1 MLKFNRLS
9 MLGCLFACSTSL
21 AATVSPLTHADSEPQ
36 NNGNITDVEGS
47 WDDDWGDDSAVSNWQ
62 FSGFTELGLGYFTQH
77 NALERTN
84 SLEEIRNRLEVSY
97 RTLAID
103 LVASTDAVLDGVVD
117 DAFWQTRELYA
128 AKAFKTLNIKVGR
141 QISTW
146 GTGDYLF
153 LNDLFPKDWSSF
165 FAGRDD
171 EYLKAPSDS
180 LRLSTYLDTFNI
192 DLVYSP
198 DFTADQYIKGERFS
212 FFSPNDAFG
221 QPNPVSTSFLPVK
234 QTSHSQ
240 WSARLS
246 TTLNGIEYAL
256 YGYHGAWTTPVGVNM
271 SDHAM
276 PYAYFPAL
284 SAYGGSVRLPL
295 GVGLF
300 NAEFSVY
307 NSLDDSA
314 GNNPNV
320 PNDQTKVLIGYEQEL
335 IKNLTGSV
343 QYYVEHMH
351 EYSKYRAHEHFP
363 EFSTKQNRDLI
374 TVRLTHLA
382 FKQKLT
388 SAAFLFYSPSDNDG
402 YLKAS
407 VNYRYSD
414 NMSYA
419 AGVNAFFGE
428 ENFTFFGQHQE
439 NSNIWLR
446 ARFNY

>member
-1 MLKFNRLS
+1 MLKLNCLLFIS
-9 MLGCLFACSTSL
+9 CLFVCSASFASAVLPSTNVEKTQQNDMEIGSFE
-21 AATVSPLTHADSEPQ
+21 DSWE
-36 NNGNITDVEGS
+36 N
-47 WDDDWGDDSAVSNWQ
+47 DWGDDNALSNWQ
-62 FSGFTELGLGYFTQH
+62 LSGFTELGLGYFTQH
-77 NALERTN
+77 KVFERAN
-84 SLEEIRNRLEVSY
+84 SLEEIRSRVEVSY
-97 RTLAID
+97 RSLAID
-103 LVASTDAVLDGVVD
+103 LVASGDAVVDGVID
-117 DAFWQTRELYA
+117 NTYWQTRELYV
-128 AKAFKTLNIKVGR
+128 AKAYKALNIKVGR
-141 QISTW
+141 QVSTW

-153 LNDLFPKDWSSF
+153 LNDLFPKDWQSF

-180 LRLSTYLDTFNI
+180 LRLSTYLDKFNI
-192 DLVYSP
+192 DLVYTP
-198 DFTADQYIKGERFS
+198 DFTADHYINGERFS
-212 FFSPNDAFG
+212 FFSPNNAFE
-221 QPNPVSTSFLPVK
+221 QLNPISTSLLPVK
-234 QTSHSQ
+234 QTSNSQ

-256 YGYHGAWTTPVGVNM
+256 YGYHGVWTTPVGIKA
-271 SDHAM
+271 SDGAT
-276 PYAYFPAL
+276 PSLYFPAL

-295 GVGLF
+295 GTGLF

-307 NSLDDSA
+307 NSLEDSV

-320 PNDQTKVLIGYEQEL
+320 PNDQTKVLVGYEQEL
-335 IKNLTGSV
+335 VKNLTGSV

-351 EYSKYRAHEHFP
+351 EYRNYRTHEHFP

-382 FKQKLT
+382 LKQKLT
-388 SAAFLFYSPSDNDG
+388 SSAFLFYSPSDNDG

-407 VNYRYSD
+407 VNYRHSD
-414 NMSYA
+414 NLSYA

-428 ENFTFFGQHQE
+428 KNFTFFGQHQE